1 MQIWLS
7 FLCRSMP
14 MCSTAGL
21 HHLAA
26 IDRVN
31 GCGASATTFGG
42 GQPLHPIYRHTDEG
56 MSASQGERFGSRTA
70 TGWIRGGHG
79 VRIDRFSS
87 SRGAVKSQWL
97 SFDEHE
103 VMLYRNQPLPADTTQ
118 NLPPRLS

>member
-42 GQPLHPIYRHTDEG
+42 GQPLHPIYRLLSTPWHRTRAQFTFQQDRCHVPEIRT
-56 MSASQGERFGSRTA
+56 QLLTGERPSDAASCRSDQ
-70 TGWIRGGHG
+70 I
-79 VRIDRFSS
+79 V
-87 SRGAVKSQWL
+87 L
-97 SFDEHE
+97 SI
-103 VMLYRNQPLPADTTQ
+103 L
-118 NLPPRLS
+118 